1 MSGEWLAR
9 GAGGDLIVC
18 CNGWG
23 MDRYPFSG
31 LGTDPFD
38 IFLISDYSS
47 LHLSASLLGLL
58 PGYRHRILIGWSMG
72 VWAAQRLFAEHAAWF
87 QRRIA
92 INGTLCPIDDR
103 YGIPREVFAGTLR
116 DFSAQV
122 LERFYRRMCKE
133 PGAYSFFDHRRPQRD
148 LADQHRELAVL
159 QGIVADPVAED
170 PFFSDVIVSANDLII
185 PTAHQLA
192 FWDSRPG
199 VNVVSLPGCHYP
211 FFRWQSWAAIVNL
224 VTGDD

>member
-1 MSGEWLAR
+1 MSGEWLVR
-9 GAGGDLIVC
+9 GAGSDLIVC

-31 LGTDPFD
+31 LAPGPFD
-38 IFLISDYSS
+38 IFLVSDYSH
-47 LHLSASLLGLL
+47 LHLSASLLELL
-58 PGYRHRILIGWSMG
+58 PGYRRRILIGWSMG
-72 VWAAQRLFAEHAAWF
+72 VWAAQRLFVEHAAWF

-92 INGTLCPIDDR
+92 INGTLRPIDDR

-116 DFSAQV
+116 DFSAPV

-133 PGAYSFFDHRRPQRD
+133 PGAFSFFDQHRPQRD
-148 LADQHRELAVL
+148 LADQHAELAAL
-159 QGIVADPVAED
+159 RDLVADPAAEE

-192 FWDSRPG
+192 FWGSRPG
-199 VNVVSLPGCHYP
+199 INVVSLPGCHYP
-211 FFRWQSWAAIVNL
+211 FFRWQSWVDIVKL
-224 VTGDD
+224 VTDDD

>member
-9 GAGGDLIVC
+9 GAGRDLIVC

-31 LGTDPFD
+31 LAPGPFD
-38 IFLISDYSS
+38 IFLISDYSRLHPLDS
-47 LHLSASLLGLL
+47 LFELL
-58 PGYRHRILIGWSMG
+58 PGYRRRILIGWSMG

-92 INGTLCPIDDR
+92 INGTLRPIDDR

-116 DFSAQV
+116 DFSAPV

-133 PGAYSFFDHRRPQRD
+133 PGAFSFFNHHRPQRD
-148 LADQHRELAVL
+148 LADQHAELAAL
-159 QGIVADPVAED
+159 QDLVAEPVAEEG
-170 PFFSDVIVSANDLII
+170 FFSDVIVSASDLII

-192 FWDSRPG
+192 FWGSRPD
-199 VNVVSLPGCHYP
+199 VNVVRLPGCHYP
-211 FFRWQSWAAIVNL
+211 FFRWHSWADIVNL
-224 VTGDD
+224 VTIDD